1 MSCGKGVPSIVP
13 ADVLAGPLLQLS
25 GYSTNDVLSSTTQ
38 TTLFCSWFAVAI
50 MASPLKVG
58 QVLRGA
64 KDVYV
69 VARKLH
75 DQVWTARLVN

>member
-1 MSCGKGVPSIVP
+1 
-13 ADVLAGPLLQLS
+13 
-25 GYSTNDVLSSTTQ
+25 
-38 TTLFCSWFAVAI
+38 